1 MPDKLLCKVW
11 GFLCPH
17 QPSCYRNSEVP
28 DGNHHSRICVYL
40 SAAINTVTK
49 SNLGKNCLLSFY
61 NSRKVRQEL
70 EAGTCAE
77 IIKKVAFWLALHDSF

>member
-1 MPDKLLCKVW
+1 MPEELLCKVW
-11 GFLCPH
+11 GSLCPH
-17 QPSCYRNSEVP
+17 HPSCYRNSEVT
-28 DGNHHSRICVYL
+28 DGNHHSRFYVYL

-49 SNLGKNCLLSFY
+49 SNLGRNRFLSSY

-77 IIKKVAFWLALHDSF
+77 TIKKAAFWLALHDLF